1 MVSTI
6 NSYSI
11 RIKAKA
17 TCGDLVHLEIKRDDK
32 TLRYYSEGVCTKE
45 GRRRACNGYCGDASK
60 SARINMCCE
69 ILDEL
74 EEFNKVHPA
83 LGDVG

>member
-17 TCGDLVHLEIKRDDK
+17 TCPELGHLEIKKDDK
-32 TLRYYSEGVCTKE
+32 ALRYYSQGVCTK
-45 GRRRACNGYCGDASK
+45 GGGRRACNGYCGDASK